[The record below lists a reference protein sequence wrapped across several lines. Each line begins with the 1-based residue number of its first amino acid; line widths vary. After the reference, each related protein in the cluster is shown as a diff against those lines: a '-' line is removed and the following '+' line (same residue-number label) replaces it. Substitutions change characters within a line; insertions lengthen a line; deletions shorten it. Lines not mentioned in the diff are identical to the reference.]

1 MSYSE
6 YEQLYY
12 KIVNETDELYGGQ
25 SEHFKKNLQKLTEN
39 ADEGVSSEKI
49 YSTALH
55 ESLEYQRNFIFLE
68 LGKVLFSKV
77 GKRLK

>member
-12 KIVNETDELYGGQ
+12 KIVNEADELYGGQ

-39 ADEGVSSEKI
+39 ADEGVSSERFTLPL
-49 YSTALH
+49 YMNHLSTN
-55 ESLEYQRNFIFLE
+55 ENFIFLE
-68 LGKVLFSKV
+68 LGKVLFSEV
-77 GKRLK
+77 GKCLK